1 MSIVNNILERF
12 FPGADVHPN
21 LVAFLSWVQEGGGF
35 PALLARFKALE
46 ANGLTAENLTLEH
59 ISSLFSA
66 DELSSLAQHMG
77 ISQEEVASWIS
88 VHLPAVL
95 QHLSPEAHQLGG
107 SNMLDM
113 ALSII
118 RERMK

>member
-1 MSIVNNILERF
+1 MGILNNILGRF
-12 FPGADVHPN
+12 FQGTDVHPN
-21 LVAFLSWVQEGGGF
+21 LMAFLSWVQDEGGF
-35 PALLARFKALE
+35 PALLARFKTLE
-46 ANGLTAENLTLEH
+46 AENLTPEH

-77 ISQEEVASWIS
+77 IAQGEVTGWMSA
-88 VHLPAVL
+88 HLPAVL

-107 SNMLDM
+107 SNMLDT
-113 ALSII
+113 ALSIL

>member
-1 MSIVNNILERF
+1 MGIVNNILERF

-107 SNMLDM
+107 SNILDT
-113 ALSII
+113 ALSIL